1 MKIFENKILIL
12 ILRLI
17 LGGLFIYASWSKL
30 LNPEDFGRAIRGYDM
45 MPLGFISV
53 LSVLLPFLEFFSG
66 LFLIF
71 GIFKRGSVFIT
82 TAMLLMF
89 LIGLTQA
96 YARGLSIDCGCFS
109 VSPTTETQGGSYLL
123 IRIIEDIFMLIAA
136 FLIYNFERK
145 KIKQLQAIN

>member
-53 LSVLLPFLEFFSG
+53 LSVFLPFLEFFSG

-71 GIFKRGSVFIT
+71 GIFKRGSVFII
-82 TAMLLMF
+82 TAMLVIF

-145 KIKQLQAIN
+145 KIKTVISN

>member
-71 GIFKRGSVFIT
+71 GIFKRGSVFII